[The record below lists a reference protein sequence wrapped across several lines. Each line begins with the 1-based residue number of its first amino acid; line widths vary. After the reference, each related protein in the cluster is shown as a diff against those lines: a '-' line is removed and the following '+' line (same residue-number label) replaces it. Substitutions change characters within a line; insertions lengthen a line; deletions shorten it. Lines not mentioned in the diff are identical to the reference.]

1 MNLLGFDFSNITL
14 MQALTTIADI
24 AIVAFLMYKVISFL
38 KGTQAVSLIKGLV
51 VLFAANAIS
60 EYLKLDALHWLLR
73 QATTM
78 AIVGIPIVFQPE
90 FRRVLEQLGR
100 GRLFGNPMKS
110 LDPEE
115 KKKVLSEVARAVEA
129 MSKEYIGALI
139 VLEGETGLEDIA
151 ASGVKL
157 DSTVSAELLI
167 NVFTPNTPLHDG
179 AVILRGNRILAAA
192 CILPLS
198 DRHVTGRKLGTRH
211 RAALGLSERTDAV
224 AVVVSEETGAISLA
238 NDGEI
243 VRGLRPEEL
252 RDRLESLFDHNTK
265 DTVIRNLRS
274 NGR

>member
-60 EYLKLDALHWLLR
+60 EYLKLEALHWLLR

-139 VLEGETGLEDIA
+139 VLEGETGL
-151 ASGVKL
+151 
-157 DSTVSAELLI
+157 
-167 NVFTPNTPLHDG
+167 
-179 AVILRGNRILAAA
+179 
-192 CILPLS
+192 
-198 DRHVTGRKLGTRH
+198 
-211 RAALGLSERTDAV
+211 
-224 AVVVSEETGAISLA
+224 
-238 NDGEI
+238 
-243 VRGLRPEEL
+243 
-252 RDRLESLFDHNTK
+252 
-265 DTVIRNLRS
+265 
-274 NGR
+274 

>member
-60 EYLKLDALHWLLR
+60 EYLKLEALHWLLR

-110 LDPEE
+110 LD
-115 KKKVLSEVARAVEA
+115 
-129 MSKEYIGALI
+129 
-139 VLEGETGLEDIA
+139 
-151 ASGVKL
+151 
-157 DSTVSAELLI
+157 
-167 NVFTPNTPLHDG
+167 
-179 AVILRGNRILAAA
+179 
-192 CILPLS
+192 
-198 DRHVTGRKLGTRH
+198 
-211 RAALGLSERTDAV
+211 
-224 AVVVSEETGAISLA
+224 
-238 NDGEI
+238 
-243 VRGLRPEEL
+243 
-252 RDRLESLFDHNTK
+252 
-265 DTVIRNLRS
+265 
-274 NGR
+274 